1 MRIFWAIIA
10 VLAILTAVLLM
21 REGSRAPK
29 PVALDETPIAAEA
42 APVAPAPVSEQVATE
57 VAAPIEA
64 PKMVTPE
71 DVATAIAPK
80 DVKPEQAPAP
90 DPTPAPAEPVV
101 AKDTIAAIDA
111 PKELPAPVST
121 PAPVTA
127 EPAAAGAVTSVP
139 VKLEK
144 QEDGW
149 TRVDDRFMIR
159 GAGTAEDPYVIP
171 WDILVSASETYRPRL
186 GRKIVPDRVTMLNG
200 KHVRVTGFVLFP
212 MLMQETK
219 ELLLMR
225 NQWDGCCIGVPPTPY
240 DAVEVKLLETATRAD
255 MFVQYATLEGVMK
268 VEPYVNRDW
277 LLGMYILEN
286 TKVLKLS
293 DEGVKKPTHVPGQH
307 PGGAAEDVPMD
318 EGSAP

>member
-29 PVALDETPIAAEA
+29 PVALDETPMASEMPKT
-42 APVAPAPVSEQVATE
+42 APVPVIEKVATE

-71 DVATAIAPK
+71 DVATGTAPK
-80 DVKPEQAPAP
+80 DVKLEPAVV
-90 DPTPAPAEPVV
+90 PAAAEPVV

-111 PKELPAPVST
+111 PKDPPAPVST
-121 PAPVTA
+121 PAPATA
-127 EPAAAGAVTSVP
+127 EPAAAGTVTSVP

-240 DAVEVKLLETATRAD
+240 DAVEVKLLDTATRAD

-307 PGGAAEDVPMD
+307 PGGAAEDVPME

>member
-10 VLAILTAVLLM
+10 VLAILTVVLLV
-21 REGSRAPK
+21 REGSKAPK
-29 PVALDETPIAAEA
+29 PVALDETPVVNAPETVTPPVVEQTHVAKIAEPEVT
-42 APVAPAPVSEQVATE
+42 APPPAVTEPEVVAPAATVVE
-57 VAAPIEA
+57 
-64 PKMVTPE
+64 T
-71 DVATAIAPK
+71 K
-80 DVKPEQAPAP
+80 D
-90 DPTPAPAEPVV
+90 EP
-101 AKDTIAAIDA
+101 KDTIAAIEA
-111 PKELPAPVST
+111 PKDLPAPALSVPVDAAKPAAST
-121 PAPVTA
+121 PD
-127 EPAAAGAVTSVP
+127 AATPSGSAAVTSVP
-139 VKLEK
+139 VKLEP

-159 GAGTAEDPYVIP
+159 GKGTAEDPYVIP

-186 GRKIVPDRVTMLNG
+186 GRKIVPDRVLMLDK
-200 KHVRVTGFVLFP
+200 KHVRVTGFILFP
-212 MLMQETK
+212 MLMQETQ

-240 DAVEVKLLETATRAD
+240 DAVEVKLVEKATRQD

-286 TKVLKLS
+286 TKILKMS
-293 DEGVKKPTHVPGQH
+293 DEGVKKPTHVPGEH
-307 PGGAAEDVPMD
+307 PGGAGGDMPMD